1 MMFVSDFGHLEPV
14 HRRVVLAGFLG
25 WALDAFDFFLLIFVL
40 KDVASTFHASL
51 TAVTVAIFL
60 TLATRPVG
68 ALFFGVLSDR
78 YGRRPVLMAV
88 VLSYSVFGFL
98 SAWAPS
104 LGLFF
109 LLRALFGIAMGGE
122 WGAGSSLVMESVP
135 PPARGFVSGI
145 LQAGYPSGY
154 LLASLAYA
162 FIYPETGWRGLMM
175 LALLPAFLVLY
186 IRRNIPESPV
196 KSHGSGEFPDFG
208 KILCAHWKTILFA
221 TCLMT
226 AFNFLSHGT
235 QDLYPSF
242 LEGIHHLSPR
252 EVGGIAVLYNIGA
265 ILGGLTLST
274 LSERIGRRKSILWA
288 AAAALVCTPLWGSS
302 HGLLVIAMA
311 AFLMQF
317 FVQGAWGV
325 VPVYL
330 NEISPPAIRGL
341 FPGLVYQSG
350 NLMASANAT
359 IQSSLAVR
367 LGGRLDMA
375 LMAVSGFSALLI
387 ALLIMLGPERRGEH
401 LGR

>member
-1 MMFVSDFGHLEPV
+1 
-14 HRRVVLAGFLG
+14 
-25 WALDAFDFFLLIFVL
+25 
-40 KDVASTFHASL
+40 
-51 TAVTVAIFL
+51 
-60 TLATRPVG
+60 
-68 ALFFGVLSDR
+68 
-78 YGRRPVLMAV
+78 
-88 VLSYSVFGFL
+88 
-98 SAWAPS
+98 
-104 LGLFF
+104 
-109 LLRALFGIAMGGE
+109 
-122 WGAGSSLVMESVP
+122 
-135 PPARGFVSGI
+135 
-145 LQAGYPSGY
+145 
-154 LLASLAYA
+154 
-162 FIYPETGWRGLMM
+162 
-175 LALLPAFLVLY
+175 
-186 IRRNIPESPV
+186 
-196 KSHGSGEFPDFG
+196 
-208 KILCAHWKTILFA
+208 
-221 TCLMT
+221 MT

-288 AAAALVCTPLWGSS
+288 AVAALVCTPLWGSS

-350 NLMASANAT
+350 NLLASANAT

-367 LGGRLDMA
+367 LGGRLDRA
-375 LMAVSGFSALLI
+375 LMAVAGFSALLI